1 MYIFDRYFKYFINK
15 ICAILLIV
23 ILILL
28 AFFLGLNSVSAAE
41 ISYSSADYQVK
52 KCSVLDNSCTK
63 TNPINFGTSE
73 LFEYQYLDVLY
84 FNTYGNNNIIF
95 KEGNTYTFTYIVA
108 FNPKYDFELY
118 DFNKSTIYW
127 YGNTSASDS
136 PLNSTYISNGSLKV
150 DNITTGDFSNYQ
162 VRFTFSFAP
171 TTDIKYTHFIV
182 DFPNFQCGVP
192 DGTCPY
198 AMNSVR
204 VVSLNILEETGI
216 SAAIQNQTNILI
228 NNQNQNTNDIIN
240 NQNQNTDKVVSEQ
253 EKTNEKLDELNDNIT
268 SDNTSGGESEGSSF
282 FNDFEVNDNG
292 GISGII
298 TSPLRVINKMLD
310 SNTCENLTFNLNFLG
325 KNKQVSLPSGCI
337 LWNKAPQT
345 AVTIYQT
352 LLCGLFSY
360 ILATNLFKD
369 IEKLKNPKESEVDT
383 LDL

>member
-1 MYIFDRYFKYFINK
+1 MYYFNRFFNIFINK
-15 ICAILLIV
+15 ICGILIV
-23 ILILL
+23 IILILV
-28 AFFLGLNSVSAAE
+28 AFFLGLNTASAAE
-41 ISYSSADYQVK
+41 INYSTADYQVK
-52 KCSVLDNSCTK
+52 QCSVLDNSCSK
-63 TNPINFGTSE
+63 TNPVNFGTSTF
-73 LFEYQYLDVLY
+73 FEYQYLDVLY

-127 YGNTSASDS
+127 YGNTSASSS

-150 DNITTGDFSNYQ
+150 DNIVSGDFSNYQ
-162 VRFTFSFAP
+162 VRFTFSFSP

-182 DFPNFQCGVP
+182 DFPNFGCGVP
-192 DGTCPY
+192 DGVCPY

-204 VVSLNILEETGI
+204 VVSLNIIEETGTA
-216 SAAIQNQTNILI
+216 AAIQNQTNILI
-228 NNQNQNTNDIIN
+228 NNQNQNTNEIIN

-253 EKTNEKLDELNDNIT
+253 EKTNEKLDELNQNVT
-268 SDNTSGGESEGSSF
+268 SDDTSGGESTGSSF
-282 FNDFEVNDNG
+282 FNDFDVNDNG

-325 KNKQVSLPSGCI
+325 KNKEVSLPSGCI
-337 LWNKAPQT
+337 LWNKAPQS